1 MSGMTSAAVA
11 LPPRNPYR
19 SARITRTPAC
29 AAPSAAP
36 RPAGPPPTTSPS
48 VSPASTAWR
57 GGSSTLGAP
66 SGSFSV
72 GIRESLPRQH
82 LEEDAMRFS
91 CALLQRRQ
99 RLRDLRA
106 HRAAPVPGLVQ
117 IGDKPAGVHQVERW
131 RRQAERLQE
140 AAHLAGVG

>member
-36 RPAGPPPTTSPS
+36 RPAGPPPTTSTS

-57 GGSSTLGAP
+57 GGSSTVGAS
-66 SGSFSV
+66 SGRFRV
-72 GIRESLPRQH
+72 GIALLSGQR
-82 LEEDAMRFS
+82 LEQQAMRL
-91 CALLQRRQ
+91 ARTLLQLRQ
-99 RLRDLRA
+99 LLGDARGY
-106 HRAAPVPGLVQ
+106 RAAAVPGIVQ
-117 IGDKPAGVHQVERW
+117 ISDEAPGIHQ
-131 RRQAERLQE
+131 L
-140 AAHLAGVG
+140 